1 MQKFEIIKDFVKKEL
16 EWVCS
21 AHDFFHIGKV
31 FKNAL
36 KIQNLEQSWNIE
48 IIWASALLHEM
59 LDEKFY
65 TDIEKQELKLKEFL
79 ISIIEKEKVEKIIYI
94 IKNIW
99 FWKNLWSEKKEET
112 IEFQIVQDADR
123 LEAIWAIWIARVFA
137 YGWKY
142 KRSIYDPSIP
152 YRKEIT
158 TENYRTEKTTSIN
171 HFYEKLLKLKDLL
184 NTSWAKKLAQ
194 RKHKFMQDFLDEF
207 LAEWN
212 WDI

>member
-21 AHDFFHIGKV
+21 AHDFFHIEKV

-59 LDEKFY
+59 LDDKFY

-94 IKNIW
+94 VKNIW

-123 LEAIWAIWIARVFA
+123 LEAIWAIWIARVFS